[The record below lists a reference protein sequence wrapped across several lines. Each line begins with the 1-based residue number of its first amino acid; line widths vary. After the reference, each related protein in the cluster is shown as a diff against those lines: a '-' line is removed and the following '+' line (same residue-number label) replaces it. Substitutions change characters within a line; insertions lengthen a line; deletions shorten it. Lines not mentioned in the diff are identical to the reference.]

1 MKTYMKAGT
10 EDSRH
15 LECPEPTDRRRR
27 DHRGRRGSVEHSG
40 LVEHRGL
47 HWDTG
52 TLPGITL
59 LFQTSTAGISDP
71 SSSLIIS
78 CCFLS

>member
-1 MKTYMKAGT
+1 MKTYMKAGR

-27 DHRGRRGSVEHSG
+27 DHRGRRGSVEHSVLLG
-40 LVEHRGL
+40 HRGL

-52 TLPGITL
+52 TLPRITL
-59 LFQTSTAGISDP
+59 LCSTSTAGISDP
-71 SSSLIIS
+71 S
-78 CCFLS
+78 

>member
-27 DHRGRRGSVEHSG
+27 DQRGRRGSVEHSG
-40 LVEHRGL
+40 LLGHRGL

-59 LFQTSTAGISDP
+59 LCSTSTAEISDP
-71 SSSLIIS
+71 SYSVRIS